1 MTYSEDLINLY
12 VQQIESLQKEV
23 GLLQQRIAYLEAT
36 IEVFNNNY
44 LNLEE

>member
-1 MTYSEDLINLY
+1 MTYSEDLVTLY
-12 VQQIESLQKEV
+12 VQQIESLQKEL
-23 GLLQQRIAYLEAT
+23 GILQKRIAYLEAT